1 MSWNANNRAHACLWI
16 FETWHHNQK
25 DLGFDEVGSWKCDF
39 IIKSA
44 AGESAAMKREK
55 ANTHA
60 VLLDD
65 VFTSLYRAA
74 YEANKDQASSIADM
88 EAVLGDST
96 KTMSDLADVVDAAY
110 RFRGELQ

>member
-16 FETWHHNQK
+16 FETWHHNQR
-25 DLGFDEVGSWKCDF
+25 DVGFDEVGSWNCDY
-39 IIKSA
+39 IIKA
-44 AGESAAMKREK
+44 AVGEGAAMRKEK
-55 ANTHA
+55 ADTHA

-88 EAVLGDST
+88 KGVLHDSK

-110 RFRGELQ
+110 RFRGEL